1 MAKDG
6 YSGKILKVD
15 LSAREVSVIETE
27 KYREWGGGHGIGSA
41 LFWELCEDKTVGGL
55 DPRNVVTLMTSPMS
69 GTMVPSASGRVEVQ
83 GIGASGYPTNWF
95 TRSNFGGRFGGQL
108 KYAGWDG
115 IVITGKADAPV
126 WIDILDDSV
135 EIRDAADL
143 WGKDTQE
150 TQKAIWA
157 IKGDEVH
164 GWTNMGRSRDA
175 GRSTQKPAIVT
186 IGPAGENQS
195 SLGCLVHDAGNAAGQ
210 GGFGAV
216 FGSKNLKAICVVGT
230 GSVEVADPAG
240 LFSARLMAK
249 EEYAAEPGQP
259 APLNG
264 PSFGVAPAPVLFYK
278 RTTGVT
284 MGPQACQGCING
296 CRPRWSDALANESSC
311 QETSVYTA
319 FDALKHGAHT
329 DASVTATD
337 LVQRMGIN
345 SYELA
350 LGLGY
355 LYALNQMGVLGTG
368 LAIDTSLDFSQIG
381 ETSFAV
387 ELITAIATRTDIG
400 EDLAQG
406 FVRAAEKWGRLEQD
420 WATGILDFPYWGYA
434 NHGYDPRTEV
444 EWGYSS
450 IMGDRDMNE
459 HGFNAHMWAVARHMG
474 AGLDVPVTAER
485 YAEIVTSKMAPYDGD
500 MKMVDYSTENIYSES
515 FAKLVVWQRHYT
527 RFWKQSALYCD
538 FRWPDLANFS
548 AKDNVGLTGDGEPL
562 FWNAV
567 TGDGMTF
574 AEGIELGRRIWNLD
588 NAVWVLQGRHRDM
601 VQFAPYI
608 YDVKLESSLVGPYYP
623 LAGTVN
629 GQWAYINT
637 LGRSIDREGF
647 EQWKTHFYTLEG
659 WDVKTGWP
667 TRETLED
674 LDLGFV
680 ADALTEADRLGAA

>member
-1 MAKDG
+1 MAQDG

-15 LSAREVSVIETE
+15 LSTRETSVVDTE
-27 KYREWGGGHGIGSA
+27 KYKEWGGGHGIGSA

-55 DPRNVVTLMTSPMS
+55 DPKNVVSLMTSPMS

-83 GIGASGYPTNWF
+83 GIGASGYPINWF

-115 IVITGKADAPV
+115 IVILGKADKPV
-126 WIDILDDSV
+126 WIDILNGEV

-150 TQKAIWA
+150 TQKLIWEL
-157 IKGDEVH
+157 KDDERH
-164 GWTNMGRSRDA
+164 GWTNIGKTRDA
-175 GRSTQKPAIVT
+175 GRTTQKPAIIT

-230 GSVEVADPAG
+230 GAVEVADPAG

-249 EEYAAEPGQP
+249 EEYAAKAGQP
-259 APLNG
+259 APMNG

-278 RTTGVT
+278 RKTDVT

-311 QETSVYTA
+311 QETGVYTT

-329 DASVTATD
+329 DASVVATD
-337 LVQRMGIN
+337 LVQKLGVN
-345 SYELA
+345 SYEMS

-355 LYALNQMGVLGTG
+355 LYALNQMGVLGKG
-368 LAIDTSLDFSQIG
+368 LEIDTDLDFSKIG
-381 ETSFAV
+381 EASFAV
-387 ELITAIATRTDIG
+387 DIITAVATRKDIG

-420 WATGILDFPYWGYA
+420 WASGILDFPYWGYA
-434 NHGYDPRTEV
+434 NHGYDPRSEA

-459 HGFNAHMWAVARHMG
+459 HGFNAHMWAVAKHMG
-474 AGLDVPVTAER
+474 AGHTPPISAER
-485 YAEIVTSKMAPYDGD
+485 YAEIVTAKMVPYQDD

-538 FRWPDLANFS
+538 FRWPDFANFS
-548 AKDNVGLTGDGEPL
+548 AEDNVGITGDGEPL

-567 TGDGMTF
+567 TGDKMTF
-574 AEGIELGRRIWNLD
+574 ADGIELGRRIWNLD
-588 NAVWVLQGRHRDM
+588 NAIWVLQGRHRDM
-601 VQFAPYI
+601 VQFASYI
-608 YDVKLESSLVGPYYP
+608 YDKKLESSLIGPYYP

-629 GQWAYINT
+629 GKWTYINA

-647 EQWKTHFYTLEG
+647 EQWKTHFYKLEG
-659 WDVKTGWP
+659 WDVKSGWP
-667 TRETLED
+667 TRGTLED

-680 ADALTEADRLGAA
+680 ADALEGAEKLGAA